1 MHSVCDSISL
11 ADIFI
16 LACQH
21 WALQWPTTPPL
32 CNALLHI
39 LLVLCTHRKTCMHIR
54 PPTCLL
60 RSDEYRPFSLFSTK
74 LEEQKHGANEYIHIH
89 TPTKDSGL
97 TTHNRQQRERDI
109 FTSAGR
115 TVQQCGAVCVQ
126 RTVTFIGHLHYKL
139 ILS

>member
-89 TPTKDSGL
+89 TDQRLGA
-97 TTHNRQQRERDI
+97 HNSQQTAARKRHIHKCRSYSTAVWCSMCATDCNVHR
-109 FTSAGR
+109 TS
-115 TVQQCGAVCVQ
+115 T
-126 RTVTFIGHLHYKL
+126 L
-139 ILS
+139 